1 MPLYFRRSRG
11 LPAGAVETV
20 TAAAAFI
27 AISTVEKAVE
37 YPVLRQNVESVTKH
51 SGTRNI
57 TANTSFCGR
66 HLYCRHCPVLY
77 TVVKKFL
84 EHIP

>member
-11 LPAGAVETV
+11 LPAGALETV

-27 AISTVEKAVE
+27 AASTVEKAVE
-37 YPVLRQNVESVTKH
+37 YPALRQNVESVTKH

-57 TANTSFCGR
+57 TANNT
-66 HLYCRHCPVLY
+66 YCRQSL
-77 TVVKKFL
+77 
-84 EHIP
+84 